1 MLNQTSVNSTSGRRV
16 AELEM
21 HIALAH
27 LMKNFKLEYTDKSPM
42 DVTVKLFVVPE
53 RQLNVAFKDY

>member
-1 MLNQTSVNSTSGRRV
+1 
-16 AELEM
+16 M

-42 DVTVKLFVVPE
+42 DFTVKLFVVPDK
-53 RQLNVAFKDY
+53 QLNIAFTDF